1 MNVTVHLGEP
11 FWRAVGQREVTLALG
26 DDSVVSDALSALGK
40 QHAALA
46 AELANGE
53 AKPIIF
59 VNDEQAALDSR
70 LADGAKIHVVWPVSG
85 G

>member
-11 FWRAVGQREVTLALG
+11 FWRAIGQREMIVALG
-26 DDSVVSDALSALGK
+26 THAVVSDALSVLGK

-53 AKPIIF
+53 APPIIF

-70 LADGAKIHVVWPVSG
+70 LTDGAKIHIVWPVSG

>member
-1 MNVTVHLGEP
+1 MKVTIHLGEP
-11 FWRAVGQREVTLALG
+11 FWRATGQRVMTIALG
-26 DDSVVSDALSALGK
+26 DDAVVSDALSELGK

-59 VNDEQAALDSR
+59 VNDEQATLNSR